1 MGREVRKYSRKNIR
15 RQQSVDGVP
24 FPPRRDKRDKRK
36 LLQSIGKRLE
46 VIGGPDSGVLV
57 SWKEALWGTA
67 AYRNQHGVGKDW
79 TPAGIRRQR
88 GTPDYNAPA
97 TRKQAKLLVRNGYRA
112 GGKKAFHRVTVR
124 WIETHMTLGG
134 AGLALRILLTGKAR
148 GKQRWNDAPPAREFL
163 GVTQAQTDEI
173 INKVAQDCL
182 NRIAQK
188 GKL

>member
-1 MGREVRKYSRKNIR
+1 MNLTIRVSGTGRLSRQLDALAPDSSRERRNIARRMGREVRKYSRKNIR

-79 TPAGIRRQR
+79 TPAGPPAGDARLQR
-88 GTPDYNAPA
+88 PGNA
-97 TRKQAKLLVRNGYRA
+97 Q
-112 GGKKAFHRVTVR
+112 
-124 WIETHMTLGG
+124 
-134 AGLALRILLTGKAR
+134 TGKAARQERIPGR
-148 GKQRWNDAPPAREFL
+148 G
-163 GVTQAQTDEI
+163 
-173 INKVAQDCL
+173 
-182 NRIAQK
+182 QK
-188 GKL
+188 GVPSRDRPVD

>member
-1 MGREVRKYSRKNIR
+1 MLG
-15 RQQSVDGVP
+15 
-24 FPPRRDKRDKRK
+24 
-36 LLQSIGKRLE
+36 
-46 VIGGPDSGVLV
+46 
-57 SWKEALWGTA
+57 
-67 AYRNQHGVGKDW
+67 
-79 TPAGIRRQR
+79 
-88 GTPDYNAPA
+88 
-97 TRKQAKLLVRNGYRA
+97 RNGYRA

-134 AGLALRILLTGKAR
+134 AGLARRILLTGKAR

>member
-1 MGREVRKYSRKNIR
+1 M
-15 RQQSVDGVP
+15 
-24 FPPRRDKRDKRK
+24 
-36 LLQSIGKRLE
+36 
-46 VIGGPDSGVLV
+46 
-57 SWKEALWGTA
+57 
-67 AYRNQHGVGKDW
+67 
-79 TPAGIRRQR
+79 
-88 GTPDYNAPA
+88 
-97 TRKQAKLLVRNGYRA
+97 LVRNGYRA

>member
-1 MGREVRKYSRKNIR
+1 MNLTIRVSGTGRLSRQLDALAPDSSRERRNIARRMGREVRKYSRKNIR

-88 GTPDYNAPA
+88 G
-97 TRKQAKLLVRNGYRA
+97 
-112 GGKKAFHRVTVR
+112 
-124 WIETHMTLGG
+124 

>member
-79 TPAGIRRQR
+79 TPAG
-88 GTPDYNAPA
+88 
-97 TRKQAKLLVRNGYRA
+97 KQAKLLVRNGYRA

>member
-1 MGREVRKYSRKNIR
+1 MW
-15 RQQSVDGVP
+15 
-24 FPPRRDKRDKRK
+24 
-36 LLQSIGKRLE
+36 QSIGKRLE